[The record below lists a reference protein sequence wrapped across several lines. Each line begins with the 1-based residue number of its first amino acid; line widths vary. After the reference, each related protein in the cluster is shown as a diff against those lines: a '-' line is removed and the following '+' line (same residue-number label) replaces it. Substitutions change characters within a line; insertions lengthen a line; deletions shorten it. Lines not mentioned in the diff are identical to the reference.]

1 MKVAFE
7 TTSGE
12 LIEIEGRR
20 EFTISNNGTVV
31 QSHLTM
37 YYVLNFLTN
46 HLISL
51 QTLVAHYKTEC
62 DKARANL
69 VHETKEH
76 DATLDNGIKW
86 QKAYQ
91 SRSDCF
97 FNGML
102 FRPKKSTDSNC
113 ITVEYNNE
121 GKVFFKHYKD
131 VTTIPPNEP
140 PVWPYIVALIL
151 SAIALGNMLAN

>member
-51 QTLVAHYKTEC
+51 QTLVAHYKKEC
-62 DKARANL
+62 DEARSQL
-69 VHETKEH
+69 IHEKKEH
-76 DATLDNGIKW
+76 EVTLETLNKW
-86 QKAYQ
+86 LRAWRT
-91 SRSDCF
+91 RSDCF

-102 FRPKKSTDSNC
+102 FRPKESTDSNC
-113 ITVEYNNE
+113 LTVEYNDE
-121 GKVFFKHYKD
+121 GEVFFKHYKD

-151 SAIALGNMLAN
+151 SAIALGNIFAN